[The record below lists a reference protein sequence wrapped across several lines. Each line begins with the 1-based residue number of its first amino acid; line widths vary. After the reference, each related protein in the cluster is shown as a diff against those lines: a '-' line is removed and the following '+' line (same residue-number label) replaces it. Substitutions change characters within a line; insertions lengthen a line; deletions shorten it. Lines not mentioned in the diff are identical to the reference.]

1 MHNTNKLKLRLRL
14 AQFVKNLLSV
24 SRLSRT
30 FVRVT
35 VGEKAHYN
43 KILRYAEYS
52 TNYGV
57 TLKMHNTN
65 KLKLRLRLAQFV
77 KNLLSVSRLSRT
89 FVRVT
94 VGEKAHYNKILRYAK
109 CYRKPVYETV
119 GADVDSPIR
128 GNVAERQKGNGVAV
142 TSSAREVRTDEKRWE
157 KGLAY
162 RYHKSMGRKF
172 LTARKGQNYGHF
184 Q

>member
-14 AQFVKNLLSV
+14 AQFVRNLLSV
-24 SRLSRT
+24 SRLSC
-30 FVRVT
+30 
-35 VGEKAHYN
+35 
-43 KILRYAEYS
+43 
-52 TNYGV
+52 
-57 TLKMHNTN
+57 
-65 KLKLRLRLAQFV
+65 
-77 KNLLSVSRLSRT
+77 T

-109 CYRKPVYETV
+109 YYIRTV
-119 GADVDSPIR
+119 GADEDSPIR
-128 GNVAERQKGNGVAV
+128 GNVAKRQKGNGEAV
-142 TSSAREVRTDEKRWE
+142 ISSAREVRTDEKRWE